1 MKLNLKSKKVLLLG
15 STGVLGTEYVKQFL
29 EKKVDLVAIDIP
41 SKKFFE
47 NKKKYKKAHWIE
59 GNVLNE
65 NQVIKS
71 IKDAAKILKKFDV
84 VIYNAAA
91 TQESMVSKKNNNFPK
106 FENYPLK
113 LWEKSINVNLTGAF
127 LFAREC
133 CKYFSKKGASM
144 IFVSSTYGVV
154 APDHRL
160 YIGEN
165 FKSIPAYSAT
175 KAGIIGLSKWLSTW
189 LAPKKIRVN
198 VVVPGG
204 VKNKQSKKFIKNY
217 SNKTPLGRM
226 ANRNEIFG
234 IIEYLSNDTSTY
246 TTGQTFVVDGGFTTW

>member
-1 MKLNLKSKKVLLLG
+1 
-15 STGVLGTEYVKQFL
+15 
-29 EKKVDLVAIDIP
+29 
-41 SKKFFE
+41 
-47 NKKKYKKAHWIE
+47 
-59 GNVLNE
+59 
-65 NQVIKS
+65 
-71 IKDAAKILKKFDV
+71 
-84 VIYNAAA
+84 
-91 TQESMVSKKNNNFPK
+91 
-106 FENYPLK
+106 
-113 LWEKSINVNLTGAF
+113 
-127 LFAREC
+127 
-133 CKYFSKKGASM
+133 M

-234 IIEYLSNDTSTY
+234 IIEFKMLLFSCFISGNEVSTSKI
-246 TTGQTFVVDGGFTTW
+246 VIKSDCKLDL

>member
-1 MKLNLKSKKVLLLG
+1 
-15 STGVLGTEYVKQFL
+15 
-29 EKKVDLVAIDIP
+29 
-41 SKKFFE
+41 
-47 NKKKYKKAHWIE
+47 
-59 GNVLNE
+59 
-65 NQVIKS
+65 
-71 IKDAAKILKKFDV
+71 
-84 VIYNAAA
+84 
-91 TQESMVSKKNNNFPK
+91 
-106 FENYPLK
+106 
-113 LWEKSINVNLTGAF
+113 
-127 LFAREC
+127 
-133 CKYFSKKGASM
+133 M